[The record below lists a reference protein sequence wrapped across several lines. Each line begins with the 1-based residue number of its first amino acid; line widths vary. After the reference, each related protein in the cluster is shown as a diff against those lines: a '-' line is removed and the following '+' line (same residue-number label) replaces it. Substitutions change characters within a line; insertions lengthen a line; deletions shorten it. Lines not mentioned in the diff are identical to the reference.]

1 MHFVVVLSIVYT
13 KERTAVLPGETMFE
27 KKTSCL
33 LRGFLGIIFG
43 ILALLLP
50 EITLGTFYGLFWL
63 LIILGIALFGFL
75 AITGKGDDSGIWF
88 GLAAA
93 LLIAGVLSIIISNF
107 IAILFIL
114 IIAGI
119 AIYNGFT
126 DITLALEHPRTKYI
140 FIPAMILFGLGLL
153 AALFYYFPE
162 FGKNLYLSIVGTL
175 ALAFGI
181 FSVLL
186 GFYRPGGSG
195 DESAPVT
202 ASTTHKPGRR
212 S

>member
-1 MHFVVVLSIVYT
+1 MRGIV
-13 KERTAVLPGETMFE
+13 
-27 KKTSCL
+27 
-33 LRGFLGIIFG
+33 GIIFG
-43 ILALLLP
+43 FLALLVP

-75 AITGKGDDSGIWF
+75 AITGKGDESVLWF

-107 IAILFIL
+107 VAILFIL
-114 IIAGI
+114 LIAAI
-119 AIYNGFT
+119 AIYNGFS
-126 DITLALEHPRTKYI
+126 DITLALEHPKTKYI
-140 FIPAMILFGLGLL
+140 LIPAMVLTGFALL
-153 AALFYYFPE
+153 ATLFYYFPGFE
-162 FGKNLYLSIVGTL
+162 KNLYLSIVGTF
-175 ALAFGI
+175 ALAFGV

-186 GFYRPGGSG
+186 GFYRSGSSGEGSG
-195 DESAPVT
+195 PVT

>member
-1 MHFVVVLSIVYT
+1 
-13 KERTAVLPGETMFE
+13 MFD

-33 LRGFLGIIFG
+33 IRGIVGIIFG
-43 ILALLLP
+43 VLALLVP
-50 EITLGTFYGLFWL
+50 DITLGTFYGLFWL
-63 LIILGIALFGFL
+63 LVILGIALFGFL
-75 AITGKGDDSGIWF
+75 AITGGGDESVLWF

-93 LLIAGVLSIIISNF
+93 LLVAGVLSIIISNF
-107 IAILFIL
+107 VAILFIL
-114 IIAGI
+114 IIAAI
-119 AIYNGFT
+119 AIYNGFS

-140 FIPAMILFGLGLL
+140 LIPAMVLTGFALLGV
-153 AALFYYFPE
+153 LFYYFPAFE
-162 FGKNLYLSIVGTL
+162 KNLYLSIVGTF

-186 GFYRPGGSG
+186 GFYRPEGSG
-195 DESAPVT
+195 DEPSPVT

>member
-1 MHFVVVLSIVYT
+1 
-13 KERTAVLPGETMFE
+13 MFD

-33 LRGFLGIIFG
+33 MRGSVGIIFG
-43 ILALLLP
+43 ILALLVP
-50 EITLGTFYGLFWL
+50 DITLGTFYGLFWL

-75 AITGKGDDSGIWF
+75 AITGKGDESGLWF

-114 IIAGI
+114 IIAGV

-126 DITLALEHPRTKYI
+126 DITLALEHPRTKYV
-140 FIPAMILFGLGLL
+140 FIPAMVLFGLALL
-153 AALFYYFPE
+153 AALFYYFPG
-162 FGKNLYLSIVGTL
+162 FTTNLYLSIVGTL
-175 ALAFGI
+175 AFAFGI
-181 FSVLL
+181 FSILL
-186 GFYRPGGSG
+186 GLYRPGETG

-202 ASTTHKPGRR
+202 ASSTHKPGRR

>member
-1 MHFVVVLSIVYT
+1 MRGIV
-13 KERTAVLPGETMFE
+13 
-27 KKTSCL
+27 
-33 LRGFLGIIFG
+33 GIIFG

-50 EITLGTFYGLFWL
+50 DPTLNTFKVLFWL
-63 LIILGIALFGFL
+63 LIIAGIALFGFL
-75 AITGKGDDSGIWF
+75 AITGKGDESVLWF

-93 LLIAGVLSIIISNF
+93 LLIAGVLSIIF
-107 IAILFIL
+107 ADFAALLFVL

-140 FIPAMILFGLGLL
+140 FIPAMILTGFVLL
-153 AALFYYFPE
+153 AILFYYYPAFE
-162 FGKNLYLSIVGTL
+162 KNLYLSIVGTF
-175 ALAFGI
+175 ALVFGL
-181 FSVLL
+181 FSVML
-186 GFYRPGGSG
+186 GFYRPAGTGG
-195 DESAPVT
+195 ESSPVT